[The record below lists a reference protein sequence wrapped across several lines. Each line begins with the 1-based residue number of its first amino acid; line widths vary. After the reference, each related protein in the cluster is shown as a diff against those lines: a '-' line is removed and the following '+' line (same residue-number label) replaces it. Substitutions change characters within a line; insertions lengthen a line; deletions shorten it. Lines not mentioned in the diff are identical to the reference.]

1 MNKAPRV
8 AGWIEDWTR
17 IKWEDHKLVTWV
29 WHYEPIG
36 ESEQP
41 QVDRVCIIPF
51 DEAVKLGIVKQD
63 KQQEKRH
70 D

>member
-17 IKWEDHKLVTWV
+17 AKWEDHKLFTWII
-29 WHYEPIG
+29 HYEPNG
-36 ESEQP
+36 DSEQV
-41 QVDRVCIIPF
+41 QFDRVVIVPF

-63 KQQEKRH
+63 KQQEPSH